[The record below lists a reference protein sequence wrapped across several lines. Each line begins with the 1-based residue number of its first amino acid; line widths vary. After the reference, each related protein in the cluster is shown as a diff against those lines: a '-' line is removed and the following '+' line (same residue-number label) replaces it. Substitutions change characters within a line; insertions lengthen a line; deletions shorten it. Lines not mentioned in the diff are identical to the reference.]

1 MSSCIYFKTS
11 KALGLLRSRTF
22 IYYIYAIGS
31 VADDFLTS
39 DVMRDN
45 LLISIQGHDDHFM
58 GVDLNIEHNI
68 GLQKV
73 GSHLTYAYIL

>member
-1 MSSCIYFKTS
+1 MAPGIRVRISIYS
-11 KALGLLRSRTF
+11 LHDR
-22 IYYIYAIGS
+22 S

-68 GLQKV
+68 NLQKV
-73 GSHLTYAYIL
+73 GYIFLCIYSLLTIHH